1 MTGHMG
7 ARPLYFYYQGRD
19 WQRIKCLEPVV
30 SLSCF
35 CFETSPKNR
44 NFEALFPIKKSTIIL
59 LIRLF
64 ETMNQETLFGSL
76 FRNPNQEPFVV
87 SLPISVSRGIQFDRS
102 GERSS
107 TFAPGTRLV
116 LRCEDGAKPFP
127 KSRAKCRCHEEKC
140 AWSKL
145 HKTQCLT
152 L

>member
-1 MTGHMG
+1 MRGPCVST
-7 ARPLYFYYQGRD
+7 
-19 WQRIKCLEPVV
+19 IKAEIENGSSVWNQLFHVLV
-30 SLSCF
+30 SVSKHH
-35 CFETSPKNR
+35 PKNR
-44 NFEALFPIKKSTIIL
+44 NFKALFPIKKSTIIL

-76 FRNPNQEPFVV
+76 FRTPNQEPFVV

-127 KSRAKCRCHEEKC
+127 KSRAKCRCQEEKC

>member
-1 MTGHMG
+1 MTGLMG
-7 ARPLYFYYQGRD
+7 ARPLYFYCQGRD
-19 WQRIKCLEPVV
+19 WQRIKCFEQLV
-30 SLSCF
+30 SFFCF
-35 CFETSPKNR
+35 CFETFLEKQKSRDVVSNQEIK
-44 NFEALFPIKKSTIIL
+44 FLLFG
-59 LIRLF
+59 LF
-64 ETMNQETLFGSL
+64 ETINQETLFDSL
-76 FRNPNQEPFVV
+76 FRTPNQEPFVV